1 MAAEQQG
8 DVLLYQTNDN
18 GDINVVGGLVALS
31 GGLET
36 AAYLSLF
43 GGNEQDD
50 GRADNPLQYWG
61 NLNETEAEKQYRSE
75 TQYLLRSIPAI
86 PANLRR
92 IEDAAERDLA
102 WMVSARA
109 ATSVSV
115 SASMPG
121 RNKVRLAVTI
131 NAEGDPANLEYIEN
145 WKADA

>member
-1 MAAEQQG
+1 MG

-18 GDINVVGGLVALS
+18 GDIIVEGGVVALS

-92 IEDAAERDLA
+92 LEDAAERDLA
-102 WMVSARA
+102 WLISVKA

-121 RNKVRLAVTI
+121 RNQVRLAVTI
-131 NAEGDPANLEYIEN
+131 NAEGDPTNLEYVEN